1 MEMLSN
7 QSGPT
12 YWVFLIVENNGY
24 ERKVL
29 GIMGNVR
36 KDKKKILVFFFSLL
50 LIMNTYIHLH
60 QHGFD
65 NVMTPRS

>member
-1 MEMLSN
+1 MLSN

-36 KDKKKILVFFFSLL
+36 KDKKKIKFFFSF
-50 LIMNTYIHLH
+50 I
-60 QHGFD
+60 D
-65 NVMTPRS
+65 NEYLYTFTSTWF